1 MYSGLISG
9 EEQAQSLPITNVVPV
24 EPASPNPATPD
35 LTDPRDRRA
44 RVVAISSITLL
55 AAASIGLYAWIQTR
69 DAADTIPGESLL
81 SATVPQVGQ
90 GGPEEGEAAPPF
102 EVGVL
107 GGGTFALEDHITND
121 GRPVF
126 LNLWASWCAPCRAEM
141 PAIDAAAARH
151 PGVAFVGVAVRD
163 PDYTAV
169 AAFAEEI
176 DVSYTIAYD
185 REDEVADAYPV
196 LGMPATF
203 LISETGLVL
212 HRRFGQ
218 LPEDEIDGF
227 IATFF
232 GG

>member
-1 MYSGLISG
+1 M
-9 EEQAQSLPITNVVPV
+9 
-24 EPASPNPATPD
+24 
-35 LTDPRDRRA
+35 
-44 RVVAISSITLL
+44 VAISSIAVLT
-55 AAASIGLYAWIQTR
+55 AASIGLYAWIQTR
-69 DAADTIPGESLL
+69 DVADTIPAESLL
-81 SATVPQVGQ
+81 SATAPQVGQ
-90 GGPEEGEAAPPF
+90 GGPADSERAPLF
-102 EVGVL
+102 TVEML
-107 GGGTFALEDHITND
+107 GGGTFALEDHIASD

-141 PAIDAAAARH
+141 PAIDAAADRH

-163 PDYTAV
+163 PDYDGV

-185 REDEVADAYPV
+185 REGEVADAYPV

-218 LPEDEIDGF
+218 LTEDEIDGF